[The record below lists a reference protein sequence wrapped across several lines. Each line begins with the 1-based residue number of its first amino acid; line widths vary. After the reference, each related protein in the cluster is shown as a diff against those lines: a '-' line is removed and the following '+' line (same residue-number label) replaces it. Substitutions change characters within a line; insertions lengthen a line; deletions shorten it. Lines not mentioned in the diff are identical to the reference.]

1 MAEQATMNTPQ
12 AEENSETNPSTQAD
26 VKNDV
31 PYDRFQ
37 EVNGQKNQFKSENEG
52 LKAENAKLKGAE
64 EDARQ
69 QTLKKNS
76 EFETLYNEADTTNKK
91 LAEQNKALTSDLG
104 AFRQG
109 LVEQV
114 PEERRVY
121 TEGMNMATLQKF
133 VQDEQVAANAGKT
146 DSSRAGT
153 TAKGD
158 FGGYDS
164 KMEWVL
170 KDPEGYEKSKKNAGG
185 DKFGDMFMPKPNPL
199 AGQ

>member
-1 MAEQATMNTPQ
+1 MAEQEATNTPQ
-12 AEENSETNPSTQAD
+12 AEQNSETNPSTQAD

-37 EVNGQKNQFKSENEG
+37 EVNGQKNQFKSENES
-52 LKAENAKLKGAE
+52 LKAELAKQKAAQ

-69 QTLKKNS
+69 EALKKNS
-76 EFETLYNEADTTNKK
+76 EFETLYNETDATAKK
-91 LAEQNKALTSDLG
+91 LAEQNKALQSDLG

-133 VQDEQVAANAGKT
+133 VADEQTTANAGKT
-146 DSSRAGT
+146 DPSRAGN
-153 TAKGD
+153 TAAGEM
-158 FGGYDS
+158 GGYS
-164 KMEWVL
+164 SWEEFAT
-170 KDPEGYEKSKKNAGG
+170 KDPRGAETALMSDTKGYIR
-185 DKFGDMFMPKPNPL
+185 
-199 AGQ
+199 

>member
-1 MAEQATMNTPQ
+1 MADEKVNTPQ
-12 AEENSETNPSTQAD
+12 AEENSVPNPSTQAD

-52 LKAENAKLKGAE
+52 LKAELAKVKVAQ

-69 QTLKKNS
+69 DALKKNS
-76 EFETLYNEADTTNKK
+76 EFETLYNETDTLNKK
-91 LAEQNKALTSDLG
+91 LTEQNEVFKKKELEESERLDAKI
-104 AFRQG
+104 
-109 LVEQV
+109 
-114 PEERRVY
+114 PEDQRVF
-121 TEGMNMATLQKF
+121 TKGMNNAVKAQYIEQLQSN
-133 VQDEQVAANAGKT
+133 VNAGKT

-158 FGGYDS
+158 FGGYSS
-164 KMEWVL
+164 KMEWVT
-170 KDPEGYEKSKKNAGG
+170 KDPEGYEKAKKNAGG

-199 AGQ
+199 AG